1 MKKQDILS
9 LIQFFLAPVLVTLL
23 GLLLLIN
30 PDSAS
35 ILISKVLGGL
45 LSLVGI
51 VLAVVALFSDRR
63 RAGKLV
69 FALVIF
75 AFGGILSA
83 RPLLLAAF
91 AGRIVGIL
99 LLADGLADLLNA
111 HRRGIRGLMPLLV
124 TILGGI
130 LVMMPMTASRLVFSL
145 CGLAVTVIGIVMLLD
160 RLRRRQLPS
169 GGSDSNII
177 DAL

>member
-9 LIQFFLAPVLVTLL
+9 LIQFFLAPALVTLL

-35 ILISKVLGGL
+35 ALISKILGGILSAVGFL
-45 LSLVGI
+45 LAI
-51 VLAVVALFSDRR
+51 VALFSDRR

-69 FALVIF
+69 SALMLLCC
-75 AFGGILSA
+75 GGILSA

-99 LLADGLADLLNA
+99 LLADGLMDLLNA
-111 HRRGIRGLMPLLV
+111 HRRGIRSLMPLLV
-124 TILGGI
+124 TILGGM
-130 LVMMPMTASRLVFSL
+130 LVLMPMTASRLVFRL

-160 RLRRRQLPS
+160 RLRHPQLP
-169 GGSDSNII
+169 GGDSNII